1 MADYQNQQPSP
12 PQPNSTMAIVSLV
25 SGILG
30 WSFIPLLGSLIAI
43 ITGHMAKKEIRE
55 SAGTL
60 GGNGLAT
67 AGLIL
72 GYIAIGLTI
81 CGCLI
86 AIAAMALGLIPVFM
100 STGGY

>member
-1 MADYQNQQPSP
+1 MSDYSYQQPTPSK
-12 PQPNSTMAIVSLV
+12 PNSTMAIVSLV

-30 WSFIPLLGSLIAI
+30 WSLIPLLGSLAAI

-60 GGNGLAT
+60 GGDGMAT
-67 AGLIL
+67 AGLVL
-72 GYIAIGLTI
+72 GYIAIGI
-81 CGCLI
+81 GVCGCLI
-86 AIAAMALGLIPVFM
+86 AIVAMALGLIPVFM

>member
-1 MADYQNQQPSP
+1 MSDYPYQQPTP

-55 SAGTL
+55 SAGAL
-60 GGNGLAT
+60 GGDGLAT

-86 AIAAMALGLIPVFM
+86 AIAAMTLGLIPVFM